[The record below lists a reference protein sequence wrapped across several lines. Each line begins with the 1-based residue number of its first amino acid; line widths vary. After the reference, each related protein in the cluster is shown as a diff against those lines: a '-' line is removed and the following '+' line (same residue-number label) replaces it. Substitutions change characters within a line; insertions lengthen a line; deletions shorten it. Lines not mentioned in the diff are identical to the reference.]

1 MVECFTRSTSNGE
14 VLKMAKKPVKRA
26 ERVEVVYNSQHWKLL
41 DKLRASTVEIMEVLE
56 QGNINCIVH
65 GSIARGDISANS
77 DIDVFI
83 AEPPSSFVIETA
95 LERAGLPFNRRF
107 LVQATP
113 SYAVKGYI
121 ELDPQRVVS
130 FPLLKLRPTEQEFY
144 RFSGEATLQTLRD
157 GVRVIGVD
165 KRLMLIEPTSKG
177 HVESTIVGREET
189 VAHLLHVSVATVLD
203 RVHAL
208 LRRDEVGRTGVFL
221 EHELSPDET
230 FEMVLKQLADQNPA
244 VRRRLKLFEK

>member
-1 MVECFTRSTSNGE
+1 
-14 VLKMAKKPVKRA
+14 MAKKPVRRA
-26 ERVEVVYNSQHWKLL
+26 ERVEVVYNAKRWKLL
-41 DKLRASTVEIMEVLE
+41 DELRAKTLEIMEALE
-56 QGNINCIVH
+56 HGNINPIVH
-65 GSIARGDISANS
+65 GSIARGDVSGDS

-95 LERAGLPFNRRF
+95 LEHAGLTINRRF

-121 ELDPQRVVS
+121 ELDPKRVVS
-130 FPLLKLRPTEQEFY
+130 FPLLKLRPTEREFY

-157 GVRVIGVD
+157 SVRVAGVD
-165 KRLMLIEPTSKG
+165 KRLMLIEPTPKG
-177 HVESTIVGREET
+177 HVESTVVGREET
-189 VAHLLHVSVATVLD
+189 VARLLHISVDTVLD

-208 LRRDEVGRTGVFL
+208 LRRDEVGRTGVFI
-221 EHELSPDET
+221 ERELSSEET

-244 VRRRLKLFEK
+244 VRRRLKLFGK

>member
-1 MVECFTRSTSNGE
+1 
-14 VLKMAKKPVKRA
+14 MAKKPLKRA
-26 ERVEVVYNSQHWKLL
+26 EQIEVVYNTNHWKLL
-41 DKLRASTVEIMEVLE
+41 SELRAKTLEIMEALE
-56 QGNINCIVH
+56 HGNIHSIVH
-65 GSIARGDISANS
+65 GSIARGDVSANS

-95 LERAGLPFNRRF
+95 LERAGLTFNRRF

-113 SYAVKGYI
+113 SYAVKSYI
-121 ELDPQRVVS
+121 ELDPKRVVS
-130 FPLLKLRPTEQEFY
+130 FPLLKLRPTEREFY

-157 GVRVIGVD
+157 NVRVTGVD
-165 KRLMLIEPTSKG
+165 KRLMLIEPTPKG

-189 VAHLLHVSVATVLD
+189 VAHLLHISVDTVFN

-208 LRRDEVGRTGVFL
+208 LRRDKVGRTGVFI
-221 EHELSPDET
+221 ERELTSDET

-244 VRRRLKLFEK
+244 VRRRLKLFGK